1 MDISTY
7 PVVVID
13 EKIDKHNRT
22 AAAVSNT
29 TIDATLTAAAT
40 AATATSSVITVTND
54 PCLRRLGTNFAKNIK
69 LIFRYLKLKRYLM
82 LIYILCMFLKT
93 KRQ

>member
-22 AAAVSNT
+22 VAAVSNN

-54 PCLRRLGTNFAKNIK
+54 PFLRRLGTNFAKNIK
-69 LIFRYLKLKRYLM
+69 LTFKYL
-82 LIYILCMFLKT
+82 F
-93 KRQ
+93 